1 MSTASTTRSQ
11 SLTVLQGRPKIIVVV
26 VLYPEVAEV
35 FETPDSVNE
44 ILRAL
49 IDTML
54 IVVRPASKLKRT
66 QSAA

>member
-1 MSTASTTRSQ
+1 M
-11 SLTVLQGRPKIIVVV
+11 VV